1 MVKPFPADDPVMISL
16 KLRLVTTRDYIA
28 RWKLALLYAFP
39 IANSLW
45 LGLLR
50 GPQKKSQDQKPDH
63 HGTIS
68 GRKAKNNPTN
78 PLTIGIE
85 GPQRAKKQSA
95 SAEAM
100 GKIVLGAIFRFF
112 LAYLKKKQYLCS
124 RKGFLK
130 MKLKEIKQA
139 IGSLAEVSGDDELDI
154 CHLLTDSRQLGAEPG
169 HTLFFAIRTAQ
180 NDGAKYIPELREKGV
195 QAFVTGDSIAA
206 LQALAAHVREQFHGT
221 VIGITGSNGKTVVKE
236 WLYQL
241 LKDDYTVIRSP
252 KSYNSQIG
260 VPLSVWGLEPHLTS
274 PQGEEHPLLRRGTGR
289 GLLAI
294 FEAGISQ
301 PGEME
306 RLEPMIRP
314 TIGVITYIGHEHDE
328 NFSSLEQKREE
339 KMKLFVH
346 SEQIIEDPTH
356 QNVRTCAAVMRALG
370 YDEEVIA
377 ERILHQTHETVLK
390 VNLSALVDNV
400 RYFRSL
406 LKPETKLTCMV
417 KAFAYGAGSVE
428 VSRALQKANDSFVHR
443 TSSNGTLVDYL
454 AVAVADEGV
463 ELRKAGITLPI
474 IIMDPEVA
482 AMDLIL
488 ENNLEPNVYSHQSLK
503 TVIAAAEA
511 KGLENVPIHIKIDSG
526 MHRLG
531 FYKEDIPWLIGK
543 LQQTKAVRVASVF
556 SHLAGSD
563 EAQFDDFTLQQIRY
577 FDDCAEELKNGLSD
591 VAGLSAERSI
601 LKHILNSAGI
611 ERFTDYQFDMCRLG
625 IGLYGFSFA
634 GARLRNVCSL
644 ETTILSVKTVQAGET
659 IGYGRHTKLDED
671 RVIAVIP
678 IGYADG
684 FDRRFSNYGG
694 EVYIRGKR
702 CPVVGN
708 VCMDQAMIDVTGTD
722 ARPGDPVEIFGEH
735 VTLQEL
741 ADKLGTITYEI
752 LTSVSR
758 RVQRLYFYE

>member
-1 MVKPFPADDPVMISL
+1 M
-16 KLRLVTTRDYIA
+16 KLSEIKRVIGSIA
-28 RWKLALLYAFP
+28 
-39 IANSLW
+39 
-45 LGLLR
+45 
-50 GPQKKSQDQKPDH
+50 H
-63 HGTIS
+63 V
-68 GRKAKNNPTN
+68 
-78 PLTIGIE
+78 E
-85 GPQRAKKQSA
+85 GP
-95 SAEAM
+95 
-100 GKIVLGAIFRFF
+100 
-112 LAYLKKKQYLCS
+112 
-124 RKGFLK
+124 
-130 MKLKEIKQA
+130 
-139 IGSLAEVSGDDELDI
+139 DELEI
-154 CHLLTDSRQLGAEPG
+154 RHLSIDSRQPSAED
-169 HTLFFAIRTAQ
+169 TLFFAIKTAK
-180 NDGAKYIPELREKGV
+180 NDGAKYIPDLREKGV

-206 LQALAAHVREQFHGT
+206 LQALAAHVRAQFKGT

-241 LKDDYTVIRSP
+241 LKDDYTIIRSP

-260 VPLSVWGLEPHLTS
+260 VPLSVWELSAVNRQKAEKPV
-274 PQGEEHPLLRRGTGR
+274 
-289 GLLAI
+289 LAI

-306 RLEPMIRP
+306 RLEPIIRP

-328 NFSSLEQKREE
+328 NFVSLEQKRAE

-370 YDEEVIA
+370 YDEELIA
-377 ERILHQTHETVLK
+377 SRILHQTHETVLK
-390 VNLSALVDNV
+390 VNLSALVENV
-400 RYFRSL
+400 RYFRGL
-406 LKPETKLTCMV
+406 LKLETKLTCMV

-428 VSRALQKANDSFVHR
+428 VSKALQAS
-443 TSSNGTLVDYL
+443 GMVDYL

-511 KGLENVPIHIKIDSG
+511 KGLEHVPIHIKIDSG

-531 FYKEDIPWLIGK
+531 FYKEDIPWLLEK
-543 LQQTKAVRVASVF
+543 LKAHKAVRVASVF

-563 EAQFDDFTLQQIRY
+563 EAQFDDFTLQQIKY
-577 FDDCAEELKNGLSD
+577 FDECAEELKKGLSD
-591 VAGLSAERSI
+591 QVPSTTVI
-601 LKHILNSAGI
+601 KHILNSAGI

-634 GARLRNVCSL
+634 GAKLRNVCSL
-644 ETTILSVKTVQAGET
+644 ETTILSVKTVKAGET
-659 IGYGRHTKLDED
+659 IGYGRHTKLEED
-671 RVIAVIP
+671 RTIAVIP

-694 EVYIRGKR
+694 EVWLRGKR

-722 ARPGDPVEIFGEH
+722 ARPGDPVEVFGEH
-735 VTLQEL
+735 MPLQEL

>member
-1 MVKPFPADDPVMISL
+1 MRVS
-16 KLRLVTTRDYIA
+16 
-28 RWKLALLYAFP
+28 
-39 IANSLW
+39 
-45 LGLLR
+45 
-50 GPQKKSQDQKPDH
+50 
-63 HGTIS
+63 
-68 GRKAKNNPTN
+68 
-78 PLTIGIE
+78 
-85 GPQRAKKQSA
+85 
-95 SAEAM
+95 
-100 GKIVLGAIFRFF
+100 
-112 LAYLKKKQYLCS
+112 
-124 RKGFLK
+124 
-130 MKLKEIKQA
+130 EIKKV
-139 IGSLAEVSGDDELDI
+139 IGDRLTVIGNEDLDI
-154 CHLLTDSRQLGAEPG
+154 RHLLIDSRQLGNEPEA
-169 HTLFFAIRTAQ
+169 TLFFAIKTEK
-180 NDGAKYIPELREKGV
+180 NDGANYIPDLKAKGV
-195 QAFVTGDSIAA
+195 KAFVTGDAVLA
-206 LQALAAHVREQFHGT
+206 LQDLAAYVRSTFDGT

-241 LKDDYTVIRSP
+241 LKEDYEVIRSP

-260 VPLSVWGLEPHLTS
+260 VPLSVWQLANTK
-274 PQGEEHPLLRRGTGR
+274 PQI
-289 GLLAI
+289 AI
-294 FEAGISQ
+294 FEAGISM

-306 RLEPMIRP
+306 KLERIIRP

-328 NFSSLEQKREE
+328 NFASLEQKREE
-339 KMKLFVH
+339 KNKLFVH
-346 SEQIIEDPTH
+346 AKTVIEDPTH

-370 YDEEVIA
+370 YDEETIA
-377 ERILHQTHETVLK
+377 ERILHQTHETVME
-390 VNLSALVDNV
+390 VNLTALVDNV

-406 LKPETKLTCMV
+406 LKPTTKLTCMV

-428 VSRALQKANDSFVHR
+428 VSKALQKC
-443 TSSNGTLVDYL
+443 GLVDYL

-531 FYKEDIPWLIGK
+531 FYKEDLPWLIAH
-543 LQQTKAVRVASVF
+543 LNATKAVRVASVF

-563 EAQFDDFTLQQIRY
+563 EPQFDDFTREQIAY
-577 FDDCAEELKNGLSD
+577 FDSCAEELK
-591 VAGLSAERSI
+591 AGLNYPI
-601 LKHILNSAGI
+601 IKHICNSAGI

-634 GARLRNVCSL
+634 GAQLRNVCTL
-644 ETTILSVKTVQAGET
+644 RTTILSVKTVKAGET

-694 EVYIRGKR
+694 EVFIRGKR

-708 VCMDQAMIDVTGTD
+708 VCMDQAMVDVTGTD
-722 ARPGDPVEIFGEH
+722 ARPGDSAEVFGDKMP
-735 VTLQEL
+735 LQEL

-758 RVQRLYFYE
+758 RVQRIYFYE

>member
-1 MVKPFPADDPVMISL
+1 MC
-16 KLRLVTTRDYIA
+16 
-28 RWKLALLYAFP
+28 
-39 IANSLW
+39 
-45 LGLLR
+45 
-50 GPQKKSQDQKPDH
+50 KKSSTFAAVMK
-63 HGTIS
+63 IS
-68 GRKAKNNPTN
+68 
-78 PLTIGIE
+78 
-85 GPQRAKKQSA
+85 
-95 SAEAM
+95 
-100 GKIVLGAIFRFF
+100 
-112 LAYLKKKQYLCS
+112 
-124 RKGFLK
+124 
-130 MKLKEIKQA
+130 EIKQV
-139 IGSLAEVSGDDELDI
+139 IGSIAHVEGDDELDI
-154 CHLLTDSRQLGAEPG
+154 RYLLTDSRQLKANGEWRMDEV
-169 HTLFFAIRTAQ
+169 LFFAIKTDK
-180 NDGAKYIPELREKGV
+180 NDGAKYIPDLRAKGV
-195 QAFVTGDSIAA
+195 QAFVTGDALNA
-206 LQALAAHVREQFHGT
+206 LQALAAYVRSQFTGT

-260 VPLSVWGLEPHLTS
+260 VPLSVWQLENS
-274 PQGEEHPLLRRGTGR
+274 RRSKR
-289 GLLAI
+289 DRACRKPEIAI

-306 RLEPMIRP
+306 KLERIIRP

-328 NFSSLEQKREE
+328 NFASLDQKRAE

-346 SEQIIEDPTH
+346 SEQVIEDPTH

-370 YDEEVIA
+370 YDEETIA
-377 ERILHQTHETVLK
+377 SRILQQTHETVLK
-390 VNLSALVDNV
+390 VNLTALVDNV

-406 LKPETKLTCMV
+406 LHPTTKLTCMV

-428 VSRALQKANDSFVHR
+428 VSKALQAS
-443 TSSNGTLVDYL
+443 GLVDYL

-463 ELRKAGITLPI
+463 ELRRAGITLPI

-482 AMDLIL
+482 AMNLIL

-503 TVIAAAEA
+503 TVIAACEA
-511 KGLENVPIHIKIDSG
+511 KGLEGVPIHIKIDSG

-531 FYKEDIPWLIGK
+531 FYQEEIPWLIDR
-543 LQQTKAVRVASVF
+543 LTHQKAVRVASVF

-563 EAQFDDFTLQQIRY
+563 EAQFDEFTLGQIRY
-577 FDDCAEELKNGLSD
+577 FDECAEALKKGLNYP
-591 VAGLSAERSI
+591 I
-601 LKHILNSAGI
+601 LKHICNSAGI
-611 ERFTDYQFDMCRLG
+611 ERFTPYQFDMCRLG

-634 GARLRNVCSL
+634 GAKLRNVCTL
-644 ETTILSVKTVQAGET
+644 ETTILSVKTVKAGET
-659 IGYGRHTKLDED
+659 IGYGRHTTLTQD

-694 EVYIRGKR
+694 EVWVRGKR

-708 VCMDQAMIDVTGTD
+708 VCMDQAMIDVTEAD
-722 ARPGDPVEIFGEH
+722 ARPGDIVEVFGEH
-735 VTLQEL
+735 MPLQEL

-758 RVQRLYFYE
+758 RVQRIYFHE